1 MMRKAAR
8 VWTLCVVAVAT
19 GLLCYSRLAADTKD
33 VEDVAVIVSPRNAVQ
48 SLTLNELTKI
58 YRGER
63 QYWRTNLPVVILFRA
78 PGTHE
83 REVVLR
89 TIFQMTE
96 TQYRQY
102 WISKIMRAEATSPP
116 TEVFSSG
123 MIKEGIAAIP
133 GAIGCVRASEV
144 RPEMKVL
151 RIDGHLPGEAG
162 YPLH

>member
-1 MMRKAAR
+1 MAPLCRPASRSEGMMRKAAG

-96 TQYRQY
+96 T
-102 WISKIMRAEATSPP
+102 
-116 TEVFSSG
+116 
-123 MIKEGIAAIP
+123 
-133 GAIGCVRASEV
+133 
-144 RPEMKVL
+144 
-151 RIDGHLPGEAG
+151 
-162 YPLH
+162 